1 MCASLKTVKK
11 KEKLNMTSHKSY
23 SFDITKADQVFEVLL
38 RDKQIIFPKGKKM
51 PFIGEI
57 RNRNFCK
64 FHQIV
69 DHSSNNCVHF
79 RDLIQKAIKD
89 RRLKFEKK
97 ANPKKVDIESF
108 EVDSNYVELVSL
120 PINMVGINEQE
131 VDKRKPQSNT
141 KPRSL

>member
-1 MCASLKTVKK
+1 
-11 KEKLNMTSHKSY
+11 
-23 SFDITKADQVFEVLL
+23 
-38 RDKQIIFPKGKKM
+38 M

-108 EVDSNYVELVSL
+108 EVDSNYLELVSL
-120 PINMVGINEQE
+120 PINMVGVNEQE
-131 VDKRKPQSNT
+131 VDKRNLQSNT
-141 KPRSL
+141 SLDLFESTKKPIYPKLREDLLDFPSQTKG